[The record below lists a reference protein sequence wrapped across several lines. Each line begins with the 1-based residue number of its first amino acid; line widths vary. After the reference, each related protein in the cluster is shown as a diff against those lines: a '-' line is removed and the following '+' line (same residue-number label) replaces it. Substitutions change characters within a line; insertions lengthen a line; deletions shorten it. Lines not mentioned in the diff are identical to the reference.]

1 MALEGFKYKCRLG
14 IKRFLDVSCASIG
27 LVVFSPLFAVI
38 ALAIRLDSRGPV
50 FFLQERLGKN
60 GVPFRIIKFRTM
72 VVNAEYLGDGLR
84 VSSEK
89 DTRITRV
96 GRILRAT
103 SLDELP
109 QLVNVIKGD
118 MSLVGPRPPV
128 VYHPYD
134 GYDNYPDWA
143 KGRFAVRPGITGW
156 AQVSVRASV
165 GWVERIKYDLE
176 YVDKFSVLLDF
187 RILLLTLWRVVRG
200 DRIYLQA
207 GECERV
213 RD

>member
-14 IKRFLDVSCASIG
+14 IKRFLDVACASIG

-118 MSLVGPRPPV
+118 MSLVGPRPPAT
-128 VYHPYD
+128 YHPYK
-134 GYDNYPDWA
+134 GYAAYPEWA
-143 KGRFAVRPGITGW
+143 KKRFEMRPGITGL
-156 AQVSVRASV
+156 AQVVARNSVS
-165 GWVERIKYDLE
+165 WDERIRLDVD
-176 YVDKFSVLLDF
+176 YVEGFSLWKDVKILLDTV
-187 RILLLTLWRVVRG
+187 RIVVLRES
-200 DRIYLQA
+200 IYP
-207 GECERV
+207 
-213 RD
+213 